1 MPRRSCEHVWSF
13 SVPDSRKCTVRNPEQ
28 NSPDGHF
35 GNDDAVLVERG
46 PHELAEA
53 VVVVHVGDDG
63 ELADLLER
71 LEVQLVD
78 VRDARMG
85 RDAEREFLQ
94 VSQAVREASREFCP
108 QLQGCAPSA
117 TT

>member
-1 MPRRSCEHVWSF
+1 MTPG
-13 SVPDSRKCTVRNPEQ
+13 D
-28 NSPDGHF
+28 SPDGHF

-46 PHELAEA
+46 PHKLAEA

-78 VRDARMG
+78 VGDSRVG

-94 VSQAVREASREFCP
+94 VSQAVREAGREFCP
-108 QLQGCAPSA
+108 QLRTRTTCERTSETQPPRQLCCGSIATLSA
-117 TT
+117 CD